1 MTALH
6 IFRSP
11 PLTHRIRT
19 HLLANNIIEPATLTA
34 PNLDTLLH
42 RTPLLSSCYAETL
55 RLHLQAYVTRSSPHR
70 DVVVGMSPRF
80 SPYFLFSF
88 LRLGGG
94 LGWVVWMAWS
104 YALAPT
110 PTATRPHPPPTRS
123 ESQYG

>member
-19 HLLANNIIEPATLTA
+19 HLLANNIIDPATLTA

-70 DVVVGMSPRF
+70 DVVVGMSPPF
-80 SPYFLFSF
+80 PLFLSPFP
-88 LRLGGG
+88 GAVG
-94 LGWVVWMAWS
+94 LG
-104 YALAPT
+104 
-110 PTATRPHPPPTRS
+110 
-123 ESQYG
+123 